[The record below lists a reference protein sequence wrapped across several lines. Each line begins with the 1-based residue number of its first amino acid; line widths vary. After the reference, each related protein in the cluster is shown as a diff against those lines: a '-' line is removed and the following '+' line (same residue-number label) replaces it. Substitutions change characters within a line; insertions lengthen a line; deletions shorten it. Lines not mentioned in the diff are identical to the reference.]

1 MPPSISSCKALV
13 YKDLDSIVIF
23 PCDPL
28 VITSID
34 ISPDAKHVVLVQR
47 KVQGWFLAKH
57 YTIEIT
63 ILTLDTD
70 NWKIAKR
77 SSFKVPCT
85 FPLLHKGAFQH
96 VFFGGEGENSNMI
109 DIHIQMGS
117 YTTVFDISSGK
128 FSDKTNSGLWVRR
141 CEEFNNSPS
150 NPEHENPVLI
160 KHVRDFSKSVRD
172 GGDSGEYINTPI
184 CSYTKGTLTNQ
195 VHIIDRKSKEIFL
208 KVIHEKD
215 PVIISSDIINI
226 GDNKKYIFTTSKS
239 YAKLTKL
246 PHSNPKQ
253 N

>member
-77 SSFKVPCT
+77 SSFKVPC
-85 FPLLHKGAFQH
+85 
-96 VFFGGEGENSNMI
+96 
-109 DIHIQMGS
+109 
-117 YTTVFDISSGK
+117 
-128 FSDKTNSGLWVRR
+128 
-141 CEEFNNSPS
+141 
-150 NPEHENPVLI
+150 
-160 KHVRDFSKSVRD
+160 
-172 GGDSGEYINTPI
+172 
-184 CSYTKGTLTNQ
+184 
-195 VHIIDRKSKEIFL
+195 L
-208 KVIHEKD
+208 KKR
-215 PVIISSDIINI
+215 
-226 GDNKKYIFTTSKS
+226 
-239 YAKLTKL
+239 AL
-246 PHSNPKQ
+246 
-253 N
+253 